1 MPGPAERLA
10 AVREFRP
17 VAPVAPVAS
26 VASVASGVPVVPDR
40 DVGAGMIVGH
50 E

>member
-1 MPGPAERLA
+1 MPGPAERLD
-10 AVREFRP
+10 AVRDFRP
-17 VAPVAPVAS
+17 